1 LATNRLF
8 LLDTN
13 GATLFALSKTKKS
26 VRGYYHVSSRSITKI
41 MKRIEEIRCIN
52 AVTVYGHKINGLLL
66 ISVPSKIFVS
76 RLVSK
81 SAVNIKR
88 NLGALCIFY

>member
-1 LATNRLF
+1 
-8 LLDTN
+8 
-13 GATLFALSKTKKS
+13 
-26 VRGYYHVSSRSITKI
+26 